1 MFEGMSTSDKI
12 AVCDEQLGQ
21 IERQLYAQMMSISLD
36 PDTFDPASVVVD
48 SEADDFARVVQAEIV
63 AAVSRRTFI
72 LGIKTALS
80 A

>member
-12 AVCDEQLGQ
+12 EVCNEQLGQ

-36 PDTFDPASVVVD
+36 PDTTDPASVVVD
-48 SEADDFARVVQAEIV
+48 SESNDFARVVQSEIV
-63 AAVSRRTFI
+63 AAVSRRNFI
-72 LGIKTALS
+72 IGIKTALS